1 MPVSVGWLSWR
12 PCDMLDQMFGG
23 RAVTLTL
30 SVLAVCGLLMAVAVW
45 LLTEPFVRASDAAT
59 KDASDPQRVARL
71 EATVRALSERYVP
84 RDHRH
89 VDNLDAVARYI
100 SDELQQTG
108 ATVSEQ
114 TWQANG
120 RTYRN
125 VIARYGGDGTER
137 VIVGAHYDACG
148 EENPGAD
155 DNASGVAG
163 LLELARLFAKKPP
176 MLPVELVAWSLEE
189 PPYFRTAKMGSA
201 VHARSL
207 ATSGIRVRAM
217 ISLEMIGYF
226 SDAEDSQGFPVSA
239 LKLLYPTKGNYISV
253 VGKLGQS
260 GLVRRIKSAMR
271 GASSLPVYSISA
283 PRLIPGIDFSD
294 HQNYWDE
301 GWPAV
306 MITDTAFYR
315 NQNYHTENDKA
326 DTLNYQKMAQ
336 VIDGVEAAIRLIAK

>member
-1 MPVSVGWLSWR
+1 
-12 PCDMLDQMFGG
+12 MLDRMSGG
-23 RAVTLTL
+23 RAVTTAL
-30 SVLAVCGLLMAVAVW
+30 SVLAVFGLMVSVAIW
-45 LLTEPFVRASDAAT
+45 LLTEPFVRASHPAT
-59 KDASDPQRVARL
+59 RPVTDPQRAARL
-71 EATVRALSERYVP
+71 EATVRALSERFFP
-84 RDHRH
+84 RDHSH

-100 SDELQQTG
+100 SDELRPTG

-114 TWQANG
+114 TWQADG

-125 VIARYGGDGTER
+125 VIARFGGDGTER

-163 LLELARLFAKKPP
+163 LLELARRFAKDPP
-176 MLPVELVAWSLEE
+176 SMPVELLAWSLEE
-189 PPYFRTAKMGSA
+189 PPYFRTAEMGSA

-207 ATSGIRVRAM
+207 AASGIRVRAM

-226 SDAEDSQGFPVSA
+226 SDDEDSQGFPISA
-239 LKLLYPTKGNYISV
+239 LKLLYPTKGNYISI

-260 GLVRRIKSAMR
+260 TLVRRIKSAMK

-283 PRLIPGIDFSD
+283 PRQIPGIDFSD
-294 HQNYWDE
+294 HLNYWDE

-326 DTLNYQKMAQ
+326 DHLNYEKMGQ
-336 VIDGVEAAIRLIAK
+336 VIDGAEAAIRLIAK